1 MEHNTLIYMN
11 EFKVTYRKLYSLYV
25 DTIFVNNYKFS
36 IIKFQVLVARQPY
49 LRKIFPICSAT
60 WIYMVARYV
69 C

>member
-49 LRKIFPICSAT
+49 LRN
-60 WIYMVARYV
+60 IYG